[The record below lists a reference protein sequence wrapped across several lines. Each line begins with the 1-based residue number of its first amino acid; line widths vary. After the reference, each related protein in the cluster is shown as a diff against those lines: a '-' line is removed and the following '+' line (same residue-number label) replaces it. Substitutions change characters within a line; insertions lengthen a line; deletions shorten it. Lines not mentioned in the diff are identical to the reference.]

1 MRSYVSHAI
10 AKVSRT
16 PANFTRPLQTFGRAD
31 LFHDLYD
38 ITGMPRSWQRFLASV
53 CELFD
58 ASWGTIAKCRSDVE
72 AGHVLA
78 LYARTESLDTGRFDP
93 LHSMNSRHPLTLPE
107 LFSAFAERLAVE
119 QVLSITLESAERRD
133 LSSNLEVRHLL
144 VGRTIGDRDWPVYIA
159 IGREPH
165 QPVFSTADE
174 ELMAALLPHLR
185 QAMHLANL
193 VDQLSVDARVSAAML
208 DLIPIGVLVIDQGG
222 RCMTMNELARQTV
235 RADDLLLRQ
244 ISGRLPKQH
253 GDDSRTKGSA
263 PEPAVINL
271 VKRGTDQPLAAIV
284 WDVPAEPDQGHRVVF
299 IIDGEQTQQA
309 EVALEILEGL
319 YGLTS
324 AEARVAALIAK
335 NNSPAD
341 IAERLGTTMH
351 TIRTHL
357 RHIFAK
363 TGTERQIDLVHLLL
377 RISVALRRPPTP
389 AQT

>member
-16 PANFTRPLQTFGRAD
+16 PANFARPLQTFGRAD
-31 LFHDLYD
+31 VFHDLYD

-58 ASWGTIAKCRSDVE
+58 ASWGTIAKCRSDAE

-78 LYARTESLDTGRFDP
+78 LYARTESLDVGHPDAVHSMGSRDP
-93 LHSMNSRHPLTLPE
+93 LALPE

-119 QVLSITLESAERRD
+119 QVLSTTLESAKRRD
-133 LSSNLEVRHLL
+133 LSSNLDVRHLL

-165 QPVFSTADE
+165 QSPFSTADE

-193 VDQLSVDARVSAAML
+193 VDQLSVDAKVSAAML
-208 DLIPIGVLVIDQGG
+208 DLIPIGVLVIDQAG
-222 RCMTMNELARQTV
+222 RCVTMNEPARQTL

-253 GDDSRTKGSA
+253 VDAPLVNGSA
-263 PEPAVINL
+263 HEPVVINL

-284 WDVPAEPDQGHRVVF
+284 WEVPSQPDRCHRVVF
-299 IIDGEQTQQA
+299 LIDGEQTQQA
-309 EVALEILEGL
+309 EIALEILEGL

-341 IAERLGTTMH
+341 IADRLGTTMN

-363 TGTERQIDLVHLLL
+363 TGSERQIDLVHLLL
-377 RISVALRRPPTP
+377 RISVALRQPPTP
-389 AQT
+389 AAT